1 MDVVYLALGA
11 GFFVISWWFVRACA
25 SLEQARGEKK

>member
-11 GFFVISWWFVRACA
+11 VLWLLMVGMAIGCA
-25 SLEQARGEKK
+25 KLGGPAK

>member
-11 GFFVISWWFVRACA
+11 VLWLLMVGMAIGCA
-25 SLEQARGEKK
+25 KLGGSAK